1 MNALMIAL
9 AAAVSAS
16 PAAAADAA
24 SPRIQVGPNI
34 LVSRDGDVPHV
45 ELMVATSP
53 RNAKHLLGGAITW
66 TRAEGGTAC
75 RGYSSTDGGRT
86 WKTAEFAEQTSMGG
100 GDPQVAFT
108 AQGTALFV
116 GLAFD
121 KKEDGKTCV
130 PMQVWRSED
139 GGESWGPLIE
149 IPCDKN
155 WDHEQI
161 VVDYT
166 KGKHA
171 GRIYIGVLYGYP
183 VYQVGVFRSDDD
195 GRTWTGPVEAANGG
209 GELGINVV
217 QPMVLSDGTLVVP
230 YGDFEFKPEK
240 RKLTK
245 KATTG
250 LWTVASTDGG
260 LTFSAPRK
268 VGVQEYRVDPEEKNL
283 GLAGFPK
290 FGADS
295 TAGSP
300 FQDRIYAAWEDAR
313 LGSYRVLTSWS
324 ADKGKTWSPP
334 RPIDASVAASAH
346 QFQPAVAV
354 NEDGTVAVTWFDTRN
369 SPDGQRYDQ
378 YLAASVDGGATFLPA
393 VRVSSD
399 SSDPRGAG
407 NKRQMSPM
415 AMKHKDKIVLSM
427 LSAAGWS
434 AGGHYMGLA
443 ADKDGDF
450 HPFWVDAR
458 SGTSQIYTARV
469 KIEVP
474 KKPDPKAD
482 PKAAAAPPPP
492 PEKAP
497 PALVADEKLVD
508 KVEVVFDPTSFDVE
522 KNEFAVPI
530 RLKNVSQTAIH
541 PPIRLEFVGFGYGE
555 EEGEAEKKFW
565 KDKTLE
571 IVNSPNGKKTDGAVF
586 AFDEAL
592 GSAEALEPGALTNP
606 VIVRVKLSDPF
617 YAPSTRWNLSGRVP
631 ATQ

>member
-1 MNALMIAL
+1 MNAFVLAL
-9 AAAVSAS
+9 AVAVSTS

-45 ELMVATSP
+45 ELMLATSP

-75 RGYSSTDGGRT
+75 RGYASTDGGRT
-86 WKTAEFAEQTSMGG
+86 WKTAEFPEQTRLGG

-116 GLAFD
+116 ALAFG
-121 KKEDGKTCV
+121 KKDDGKTCV

-139 GGESWGPLIE
+139 GGGSWGPMIE

-166 KGKHA
+166 KGKYA
-171 GRIYIGVLYGYP
+171 GRIYIGALYGYP
-183 VYQVGVFRSDDD
+183 VYRVGVFRSDDD

-209 GELGINVV
+209 GEIGINVI

-230 YGDFEFKPEK
+230 YSDFEFKPEK
-240 RKLTK
+240 RNLTK
-245 KATTG
+245 KSTSG

-260 LTFSAPRK
+260 LTYSPARK
-268 VGVQEYRVDPEEKNL
+268 VMTQEYRVDPDEKSL

-295 TAGSP
+295 ELESP
-300 FQDRIYAAWEDAR
+300 FKDRIYVAWEDSR
-313 LGSYRVLTSWS
+313 LGPYRILTSFS
-324 ADKGKTWSPP
+324 ADKGKTWSAPKP
-334 RPIDASVAASAH
+334 VDGTVAASAH

-354 NEDGTVAVTWFDTRN
+354 NKDGTVAVTWFDTRN
-369 SPDGQRYDQ
+369 SKDGMQYDQ
-378 YLAASVDGGATFLPA
+378 YLAVSVDGGATYLPP
-393 VRVSSD
+393 VRISSE
-399 SSDPRGAG
+399 SSDPRGVG
-407 NKRQMSPM
+407 NTRQMSPM
-415 AMKHKDKIVLSM
+415 AMVYKDKIVLSM
-427 LSAAGWS
+427 LSAAGWG

-443 ADKDGDF
+443 ADKDGVF

-458 SGTSQIYTARV
+458 SGTSQIFTARV
-469 KIEVP
+469 KVEVS
-474 KKPDPKAD
+474 KKAD
-482 PKAAAAPPPP
+482 PKADEAPPPP
-492 PEKAP
+492 AP
-497 PALVADEKLVD
+497 KPPPSLVAADNLSTQ
-508 KVEVVFDPTSFDVE
+508 VELVFDPTSYDPG
-522 KNEFAVPI
+522 KSEFVVPI
-530 RLKNVSQTAIH
+530 RLRNTSKTAIY
-541 PPIRLEFVGFGYGE
+541 PPISLEFVGFGHGE
-555 EEGEAEKKFW
+555 EQGEAEKKFW

-571 IVNSPNGKKTDGAVF
+571 IVNAKNGKPAEGAVF
-586 AFDEAL
+586 EFDGAL
-592 GSAEALEPGALTNP
+592 GSAEALEPGAVTNP
-606 VIVRVKLSDPF
+606 VVVRVKLSDPL
-617 YAPSTRWNLSGRVP
+617 YAPATRWNLSGKIP